1 MGRTVLAIDPGSRR
15 VGVAISDPGGTFAL
29 PLGVIERSSDNSY
42 IDRLADLAASRG
54 VDEVVVGLPLRLSGS
69 QGPEAHDAR
78 ALAEALHALLGV
90 PVHLVDERLTTRQ
103 AEGSL
108 AGAGVRSR
116 ARRGRID
123 QVAAAVLLQG
133 FLDSRVPK

>member
-1 MGRTVLAIDPGSRR
+1 MARTVLAIDPGSRR

-29 PLGVIERSSDNSY
+29 PLVVIERSSDDSY
-42 IDRLADLAASRG
+42 IDRLAELAASRG
-54 VDEVVVGLPLRLSGS
+54 VEEVIVGLPLRLSGS
-69 QGPEAHDAR
+69 GGPEVDDAR
-78 ALAEALHALLGV
+78 ALAETLQGRLGV
-90 PVHLVDERLTTRQ
+90 PVQLVDERLTTRQ
-103 AEGSL
+103 AEASL

-133 FLDSRVPK
+133 FLDSRVAK